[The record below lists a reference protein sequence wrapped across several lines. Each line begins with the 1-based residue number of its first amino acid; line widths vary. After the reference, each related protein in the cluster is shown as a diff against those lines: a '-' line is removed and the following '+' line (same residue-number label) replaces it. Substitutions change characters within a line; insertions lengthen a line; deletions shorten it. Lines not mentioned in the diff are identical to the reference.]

1 MRATKNR
8 NRSAAAQEAFDSQ
21 LGERE
26 RRGLGKEGKKG
37 TREEDRQTEGAIS
50 GRLSQVA

>member
-8 NRSAAAQEAFDSQ
+8 NRSAAAQEAFDRQ
-21 LGERE
+21 LSESRELKREGEGSERE
-26 RRGLGKEGKKG
+26 V
-37 TREEDRQTEGAIS
+37 DRLTEGAIS

>member
-8 NRSAAAQEAFDSQ
+8 NRSAAAQEAFDRQ
-21 LGERE
+21 LSESRELKREEEGSERE
-26 RRGLGKEGKKG
+26 V
-37 TREEDRQTEGAIS
+37 DRLTEGAIS